1 MARPATSGNWAVA
14 SYASAAGIEGLMIE
28 TQVQGKK
35 VLVPFSELA
44 AAVSRATGDVPL
56 PTEPGTYIMNVTITE
71 DGPTYEWKAADPLE
85 FAEP

>member
-1 MARPATSGNWAVA
+1 MARPTKSGAYSIT
-14 SYASAAGIEGLMIE
+14 SYAAASSIEGLMIE

-71 DGPTYEWKAADPLE
+71 DGTTYEWKAADPLE
-85 FAEP
+85 FSEP